1 MALHQHFL
9 ELADPSLDDDGR
21 PRRTGYL
28 EIDSTGEQDH
38 EEGID
43 GCNRR
48 DHFLLLCLQ
57 GASSMQ
63 ALGISTPGNLLTG
76 FGFYEPFWLI
86 DFAKVCIVV
95 HLVGGYQVLT
105 NTLRCQSIFAT
116 FELWFARQFPNS
128 RFFSTFYTVKPP
140 IIPSFRI
147 YLFMLFSR
155 TLYIA
160 FTIGLALAF
169 PYFNSIL
176 GVLGAI
182 NFWPPAVY
190 FRFEVYFSQR
200 SIKAGSK
207 NGLPLTH

>member
-105 NTLRCQSIFAT
+105 NTLR
-116 FELWFARQFPNS
+116 W
-128 RFFSTFYTVKPP
+128 FFSTFYTVKPP